1 MRIKHTRDY
10 GEARRENYWPTG
22 DQLDA
27 LVKYFAALP
36 EIPAELQD
44 WVNACQAVKRKYP
57 KPFDSAHDKP
67 GKT

>member
-27 LVKYFAALP
+27 LMKYFAAMPDIP
-36 EIPAELQD
+36 EGLGEWID
-44 WVNACQAVKRKYP
+44 ACQSVKEKYP
-57 KPFDSAHDKP
+57 KPEA
-67 GKT
+67 

>member
-1 MRIKHTRDY
+1 MLIRHLRDY
-10 GEARRENYWPTG
+10 SEARRSEYPDMG

-36 EIPAELQD
+36 EIPTELQD
-44 WVNACQAVKRKYP
+44 WVTACQAVKRKYP
-57 KPFDSAHDKP
+57 KPFGSAHDKP